1 MKQLPSAAIFLLL
14 FLLSPYVIV
23 QMCPDTV
30 TQQGRFIEAGN
41 GKGKRESAWVTD
53 SVAGGLFRFGAPL
66 AGSHFLFR
74 ASAFFNKF
82 YFSPI
87 AFVIYKAAGW
97 SAYKYL

>member
-1 MKQLPSAAIFLLL
+1 MKQLPFAAIFLLL
-14 FLLSPYVIV
+14 FLLNPYVIV

-41 GKGKRESAWVTD
+41 RESAWVTD

-66 AGSHFLFR
+66 AGSRLLFR
-74 ASAFFNKF
+74 ASVFFNEC
-82 YFSPI
+82 YFRPI
-87 AFVIYKAAGW
+87 ALVVYKVAGW